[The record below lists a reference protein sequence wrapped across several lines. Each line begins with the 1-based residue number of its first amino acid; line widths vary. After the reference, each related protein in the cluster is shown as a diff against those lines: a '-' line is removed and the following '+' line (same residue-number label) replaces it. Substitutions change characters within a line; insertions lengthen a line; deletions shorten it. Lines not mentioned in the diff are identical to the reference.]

1 MFLNNSCTF
10 LIFPQLYFQIPQV
23 FITRKKDI
31 SCICSI
37 EIQFL
42 KVIKK
47 IGSLK
52 ITMKLTTDV
61 VLKNKGRKMTIAR
74 QDNNHLK
81 TTENYPLP
89 LLYVGSNDAL

>member
-1 MFLNNSCTF
+1 MYLFDRNS
-10 LIFPQLYFQIPQV
+10 IFESY
-23 FITRKKDI
+23 
-31 SCICSI
+31 
-37 EIQFL
+37 
-42 KVIKK
+42 KK
-47 IGSLK
+47 IRSLK
-52 ITMKLTTDV
+52 ITMNLTTDV